1 MINYRTEAALS
12 EAIAAGTRRRYTIG
26 ADLGQTTDPT
36 AIVIIET
43 IDKPVPQIRSGVM
56 VAPTRKIS
64 HQVRHIE
71 RLPLRTPYDRV
82 VEHVVRLKAT
92 APLYDAQLA
101 IDHTG
106 VGRPVFD
113 LFKRAKIK
121 PLIGITI
128 TAGREV
134 RTTSEGFTVP
144 KLELISNVQARFATG
159 ALKIAAMLPEAK
171 ALAAELADFRVQSGT
186 TGATYMGAREGAH
199 DDLVLAL
206 AIALF
211 VADRPKPGVG
221 RWRLNGR

>member
-1 MINYRTEAALS
+1 MIIYRTEEALQN
-12 EAIAAGTRRRYTIG
+12 AIEAGTRRRFTIG

-43 IDKPVPQIRSGVM
+43 IDRPVPQYQSGVQ
-56 VAPTRKIS
+56 VEPTRKIS

-71 RLPLRTPYDRV
+71 RMPLRTPYDRV
-82 VEHVVRLKAT
+82 VEHVLRLKSTGPLNA
-92 APLYDAQLA
+92 APLA

-113 LFKRAKIK
+113 LFKHANIK
-121 PLIGITI
+121 PLVGITI

-134 RTTSEGFTVP
+134 RETADGFTVP
-144 KLELISNVQARFATG
+144 KLELISGVQARFATG
-159 ALKIAAMLPEAK
+159 ALKIAAALPDAK
-171 ALAAELADFRVQSGT
+171 ALVSELADFRVRSGSS
-186 TGATYMGAREGAH
+186 GATYMGARDGAH

-211 VADRPKPGVG
+211 VAEQSGPAFTVLK
-221 RWRLNGR
+221 LNGR